1 MVTIISNNQKFKYTV
16 ITSTFNCGKD
26 IITTANSIRNQRRTD
41 IQWIVCDGKSSD
53 ENLSYIK
60 ECFDIVS
67 VFITEKDNGIYDAW
81 NKSLKYIEGDWVIF
95 LGAGDLFY
103 SDDTLDLLENKIKSF
118 EVNPKLIYGKLQL
131 VSEKGK
137 QIKLIGRDWNSIK
150 GKWEHGRMMLP
161 VHPEVFHHKSLFN
174 LINFDTSYKIAG
186 DSDFLIKAIK
196 ISEPVFVDLIITKML
211 YGGTSQQPHKYRQ
224 IINEIK
230 MLNINNNVEIP
241 LFNSILFQ
249 FRIYLK
255 RLISIFISP
264 NFYKKLRLMFNK

>member
-1 MVTIISNNQKFKYTV
+1 MVTIISHNQKFKYTV

-26 IITTANSIRNQRRTD
+26 IIATANSIRNQRRKD

-53 ENLSYIK
+53 ENLSYIQ

-81 NKSLKYIEGDWVIF
+81 NKSLKYIQGDWVIF

-103 SDDTLDLLENKIKSF
+103 SEDTLDLLENEIKSF
-118 EVNPKLIYGKLQL
+118 EVNSKLIYGKLQL
-131 VSEKGK
+131 VSEKGT
-137 QIKLIGRDWNSIK
+137 QIKLIGRDWKSMK

-161 VHPEVFHHKSLFN
+161 VHPEVFHHKSLFD
-174 LINFDTSYKIAG
+174 LISFDTSYKIAG

-196 ISEPVFVDLIITKML
+196 ISEPIFVDLIITKML
-211 YGGTSQQPHKYRQ
+211 YGGTSQQPHKYHQ
-224 IINEIK
+224 IIEEIN
-230 MLNINNNVEIP
+230 MLNINNNIKIP
-241 LFNSILFQ
+241 LLNSILFR

-255 RLISIFISP
+255 RTISIFITH
-264 NFYKKLRLMFNK
+264 NFYRKLRLIFNI